1 MNWAWQQS
9 LSPNLKLILMALS
22 DAADDDGICWPSV
35 STIATKCNVS
45 TRTVRRGLQSLI
57 ETGLLMSEP
66 RYRNDGSNSSNRYR
80 LQLGGGDKL
89 SPTPDSGVR
98 PPGHVCQ
105 GPPDNRVTPGTT
117 TGIVNESP
125 PLPNCG
131 SEAQL
136 QDRSAG
142 GGGNLFVLEYPRALS
157 QAECDEARVKLAG
170 LSQILA
176 QQLLDE
182 LAASMK
188 KGVIKTT
195 PLAYLRGLVKRARA
209 GTYTPEGALAVSNQR
224 RRKAEVDAALTR
236 SGKSNEMPIE
246 SVDPDNPLVKKLRGM
261 QQRSKG
267 PGREQKR
274 SMS

>member
-1 MNWAWQQS
+1 MNWAWQQA

-35 STIATKCNVS
+35 SMLAKKCNVS

-57 ETGLLMSEP
+57 ENGLLVSEP

-89 SPTPDSGVR
+89 SPTPDSGDR

-105 GPPDNRVTPGTT
+105 GPPDTRVTPRTT
-117 TGIVNESP
+117 TGIQNESP
-125 PLPNCG
+125 PPLNHG
-131 SEAQL
+131 AEAKR
-136 QDRSAG
+136 QDASAG
-142 GGGNLFVLEYPRALS
+142 GGGNSIVLEFPRGLS
-157 QAECDEARVKLAG
+157 RAECDEARVKLAG
-170 LSQILA
+170 LNENLA

-195 PLAYLRGLVKRARA
+195 PLAYLRGLAKRAHA
-209 GTYTPEGALAVSNQR
+209 GTYTPEGALAVAHHR

-236 SGKSNEMPIE
+236 CDQGGELQVE
-246 SVDPDNPLVKKLRGM
+246 SVDQDNPLVKKLLQM
-261 QQRSKG
+261 QQRSKDSDLG
-267 PGREQKR
+267 Q
-274 SMS
+274 

>member
-35 STIATKCNVS
+35 SMLAKKCNVS

-57 ETGLLMSEP
+57 ENGLLVSEP

-89 SPTPDSGVR
+89 SPTPDSGDR

-105 GPPDNRVTPGTT
+105 GPPDTRVTPRTT
-117 TGIVNESP
+117 TGIQNESP
-125 PLPNCG
+125 PPLNHG
-131 SEAQL
+131 AEAKR
-136 QDRSAG
+136 QDPSAG
-142 GGGNLFVLEYPRALS
+142 GGDLLGLEYPRGLS
-157 QAECDEARVKLAG
+157 RVECDEARVKLAG
-170 LSQILA
+170 LNEDLA

-195 PLAYLRGLVKRARA
+195 PLAYLRGLAKRARA
-209 GTYTPEGALAVSNQR
+209 GTYTPEGALAVAHQR

-236 SGKSNEMPIE
+236 CDQGGELRVE
-246 SVDPDNPLVKKLRGM
+246 SVDQDNSLVKKLLRM
-261 QQRSKG
+261 QQRSKDSD
-267 PGREQKR
+267 RRQ
-274 SMS
+274 